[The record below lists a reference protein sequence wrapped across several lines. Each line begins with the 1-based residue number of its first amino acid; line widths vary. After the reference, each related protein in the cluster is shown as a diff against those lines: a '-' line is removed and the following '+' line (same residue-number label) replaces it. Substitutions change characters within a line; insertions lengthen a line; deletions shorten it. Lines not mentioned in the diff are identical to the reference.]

1 MQPCVQEA
9 RIRRLENSDIDKSK
23 DIKHLINRMDKL
35 VSILLKILY
44 TLIPLVCLLFAF
56 LISYWVKG

>member
-1 MQPCVQEA
+1 MVPCIQEK
-9 RIRRLENSDIDKSK
+9 RIRDLEQNDLSNSK
-23 DIKHLINRMDKL
+23 DIKHLISRMDKL

-44 TLIPLVCLLFAF
+44 TLVPLVCLLFAF

>member
-1 MQPCVQEA
+1 MEPCVQEE
-9 RIRRLENSDIDKSK
+9 RIRALEQNDLSNSK
-23 DIKHLINRMDKL
+23 DIKHLISRMDKL

-44 TLIPLVCLLFAF
+44 TLVPLVFMLFAF